1 MEVAASCSPI
11 FFFCCPTYFSHFYG
25 PACCLVHIQIQLTGR
40 GTCYRVHI
48 YPSISISTSEC
59 VDASYGIFIPFFW
72 FDCLA
77 GNLFIFNLW
86 IYATFSAGEDATMP
100 GEIHF
105 GAVASM
111 GQEAG
116 YVRSALGEN
125 VSGIRGSGANLMGLL
140 RAKRV
145 DILIRGFRRDSKEQI
160 VEKYI

>member
-1 MEVAASCSPI
+1 MSVWPP
-11 FFFCCPTYFSHFYG
+11 PTAYLF
-25 PACCLVHIQIQLTGR
+25 
-40 GTCYRVHI
+40 
-48 YPSISISTSEC
+48 
-59 VDASYGIFIPFFW
+59 PFFGSIAW
-72 FDCLA
+72 QEIYLYSICEFMP
-77 GNLFIFNLW
+77 LFLP
-86 IYATFSAGEDATMP
+86 GKMATMP